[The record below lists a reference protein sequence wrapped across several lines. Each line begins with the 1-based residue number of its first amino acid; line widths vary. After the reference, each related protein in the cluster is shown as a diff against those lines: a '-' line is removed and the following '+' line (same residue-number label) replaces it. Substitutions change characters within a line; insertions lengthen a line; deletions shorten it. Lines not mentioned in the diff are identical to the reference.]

1 VSADAPSGA
10 PASAEAGSALVGT
23 VLAGRYRILSKLGE
37 GAMGAVY
44 LGEHLRIGRRDAI
57 KVLRESLEGDAE
69 ALARFSRGTRNV
81 SLIQHPNVCTVY
93 DFGDTDDG
101 RRYLAMEYV
110 PGETLQDLL
119 RREGRLPP
127 ARAQAIF
134 AQVAGALQAAHE
146 AGIVHRDLKP
156 GNVMVSPGRG
166 GADAVKVVDFDIAK
180 GSSDG
185 EAGDVT
191 RLGFVIGTPEYM
203 SPEQLLGMTLDGRSD
218 VYSLGIMLFR
228 MLAGALPFRA
238 ADTQE
243 LMVQR
248 LTGSPLRLDE
258 VLPGLAVP
266 AALQAALDRA
276 LQRRA
281 EDRFDTAAAF
291 ADAVAAALAVL
302 AAAGSPA
309 SAAFAPAA
317 APAEVDPHTRGG
329 VPLTVVTSDPSQRPR
344 DPVAPARAWRPT
356 RARMTGGVL
365 IALLAVAGAWGVS
378 RGIGPPR
385 GGESPPSVEPGK
397 GGQTADPASADP
409 LEETLLA
416 SADSLQRAR
425 DDSARAAGPGATVQV
440 PAGGVPGPGTARVTP
455 DRPPAGQTAQQSTG
469 PAATGPA
476 RDDPPPGNEV
486 ASGSARRRETEQ
498 DGRPPPPPPG
508 NGDGLTA
515 ENASA
520 RVGELLDRMAATSAP
535 SPGAL
540 RNIRAVAARI
550 YRLDGTTALVRSQA
564 AQVAADAASQLGDPG
579 GCVEWAERS
588 LQARETSGARILR
601 DQCQG
606 LQP

>member
-1 VSADAPSGA
+1 VSGDAPGGTPA
-10 PASAEAGSALVGT
+10 PAEAPPTLVGT

-203 SPEQLLGMTLDGRSD
+203 SPEQLLGMALDGRSD

-291 ADAVAAALAVL
+291 ADAVAAALAAPDSL
-302 AAAGSPA
+302 A
-309 SAAFAPAA
+309 SAAFALPPVEA
-317 APAEVDPHTRGG
+317 DPHTRGG
-329 VPLTVVTSDPSQRPR
+329 VPLTVVTASDPSPGPR
-344 DPVAPARAWRPT
+344 DPVAPVGGWRPT
-356 RARMTGGVL
+356 RAQMAGGVL
-365 IALLAVAGAWGVS
+365 VAFLAVAGVWGVS
-378 RGIGPPR
+378 RGMGPPP
-385 GGESPPSVEPGK
+385 GGESPPPVEQGK
-397 GGQTADPASADP
+397 GGPTGEPASTDP
-409 LEETLLA
+409 LQGTLLA

-425 DDSARAAGPGATVQV
+425 EDSARAAGPGTSGQV
-440 PAGGVPGPGTARVTP
+440 PAGRTGTARVTP
-455 DRPPAGQTAQQSTG
+455 DPSPAGQTTGQPTG
-469 PAATGPA
+469 PATTGPT
-476 RDDPPPGNEV
+476 RVDPPPGNEV
-486 ASGSARRRETEQ
+486 TSGSNGRREPEKDRRQST
-498 DGRPPPPPPG
+498 GSRS
-508 NGDGLTA
+508 GLTA
-515 ENASA
+515 ENASE
-520 RVGELLDRMAATSAP
+520 RVWELLDRIDASPPP
-535 SPGAL
+535 SPAAL
-540 RNIRAVAARI
+540 RSIRETARNIYGLEGTTGAVRAQAAFVAAN
-550 YRLDGTTALVRSQA
+550 
-564 AQVAADAASQLGDPG
+564 AASKLNDVE
-579 GCVEWAERS
+579 GCVQWAERS
-588 LQARETSGARILR
+588 LHAQEGGGARILLNKCR
-601 DQCQG
+601 E

>member
-1 VSADAPSGA
+1 MSTDAPGAA
-10 PASAEAGSALVGT
+10 PAPAEVPPPTLVGT

-127 ARAQAIF
+127 ARVQAIF

-185 EAGDVT
+185 EPGDVT
-191 RLGFVIGTPEYM
+191 RMGFVIGTPEYM
-203 SPEQLLGMTLDGRSD
+203 SPEQLLGMPLDGRSD

-258 VLPGLAVP
+258 VHPGLAVP

-291 ADAVAAALAVL
+291 ADAVAAALAL
-302 AAAGSPA
+302 PAAAGSPA
-309 SAAFAPAA
+309 SAVFAPAPVEA
-317 APAEVDPHTRGG
+317 DPHTRGG
-329 VPLTVVTSDPSQRPR
+329 VPMTVVTAADPSPRPR
-344 DPVAPARAWRPT
+344 DPVAPAVGWRPT
-356 RARMTGGVL
+356 RAQMAGGVL
-365 IALLAVAGAWGVS
+365 VAFLAVAGVWGVS
-378 RGIGPPR
+378 RGMGPP
-385 GGESPPSVEPGK
+385 ESPPPVDAGK
-397 GGQTADPASADP
+397 GGQTVDPATADP
-409 LEETLLA
+409 LKGTLLA

-425 DDSARAAGPGATVQV
+425 EDSARAAGAGTSGQV
-440 PAGGVPGPGTARVTP
+440 PSGGAGTALVTP
-455 DRPPAGQTAQQSTG
+455 DPPPAGQTTGQPTG
-469 PAATGPA
+469 PAATGPVTTGPA
-476 RDDPPPGNEV
+476 KADPPPGNEV
-486 ASGSARRRETEQ
+486 TSGSSGRREPEKN
-498 DGRPPPPPPG
+498 RWPPPP
-508 NGDGLTA
+508 GDGLTA
-515 ENASA
+515 ENAEA
-520 RVGELLDRMAATSAP
+520 RVWELMDRMAESTP
-535 SPGAL
+535 RPERAL
-540 RNIRAVAARI
+540 RNIREAAARI
-550 YRLDGTTALVRSQA
+550 YRLDGTTAAVRSQA
-564 AQVAADAASQLGDPG
+564 AYVAADASSELGDPA
-579 GCVEWAERS
+579 GCVQWAQRS
-588 LQARETSGARILR
+588 LHAREGSGAQRLLNACR
-601 DQCQG
+601 SV
-606 LQP
+606 QP

>member
-1 VSADAPSGA
+1 MSADAPGGA
-10 PASAEAGSALVGT
+10 PTPAEAAVSPLVGT

-180 GSSDG
+180 GSADG
-185 EAGDVT
+185 EPGDVT

-203 SPEQLLGMTLDGRSD
+203 SPEQLLGMALDGRSD

-248 LTGSPLRLDE
+248 LTGLPLRLDE
-258 VLPGLAVP
+258 VLPGLAMP
-266 AALQAALDRA
+266 PALQAALDRA

-291 ADAVAAALAVL
+291 ADAVAAALA
-302 AAAGSPA
+302 APASAGSAA
-309 SAAFAPAA
+309 SAAFAPA
-317 APAEVDPHTRGG
+317 PVEVDPHTRGG
-329 VPLTVVTSDPSQRPR
+329 VPLTVVTASDPSPRPR
-344 DPVAPARAWRPT
+344 GPIAPARAWRPT
-356 RARMTGGVL
+356 RAQMAGGVL
-365 IALLAVAGAWGVS
+365 VAFLAVVGGWGVS
-378 RGIGPPR
+378 RGMGPPR
-385 GGESPPSVEPGK
+385 GGESPPPVEQGK
-397 GGQTADPASADP
+397 GGPTGDPASSDP
-409 LEETLLA
+409 LKGTLLA

-425 DDSARAAGPGATVQV
+425 EDSARAAGPGTSAQV
-440 PAGGVPGPGTARVTP
+440 PAGGAGTVLVTP
-455 DRPPAGQTAQQSTG
+455 DPPPAGTGGQPAG

-476 RDDPPPGNEV
+476 RADPPPGNEGT
-486 ASGSARRRETEQ
+486 SGPDGRRETGK
-498 DGRPPPPPPG
+498 DRRPPQRPPG
-508 NGDGLTA
+508 NSGGLTA
-515 ENASA
+515 ENASE
-520 RVGELLDRMAATSAP
+520 RVGELMDRMSASSAP
-535 SPGAL
+535 SPQAL
-540 RNIRAVAARI
+540 RSIRAAAVRI
-550 YRLDGTTALVRSQA
+550 YRLDGTTASVRSQA
-564 AQVAADAASQLGDPG
+564 AYVAADAAGQLGDAA

-588 LQARETSGARILR
+588 LQARQTDGARRLLDGCR
-601 DQCQG
+601 G
-606 LQP
+606 VRL

>member
-1 VSADAPSGA
+1 
-10 PASAEAGSALVGT
+10 
-23 VLAGRYRILSKLGE
+23 
-37 GAMGAVY
+37 
-44 LGEHLRIGRRDAI
+44 
-57 KVLRESLEGDAE
+57 
-69 ALARFSRGTRNV
+69 
-81 SLIQHPNVCTVY
+81 
-93 DFGDTDDG
+93 
-101 RRYLAMEYV
+101 
-110 PGETLQDLL
+110 
-119 RREGRLPP
+119 
-127 ARAQAIF
+127 
-134 AQVAGALQAAHE
+134 
-146 AGIVHRDLKP
+146 
-156 GNVMVSPGRG
+156 
-166 GADAVKVVDFDIAK
+166 
-180 GSSDG
+180 
-185 EAGDVT
+185 
-191 RLGFVIGTPEYM
+191 
-203 SPEQLLGMTLDGRSD
+203 
-218 VYSLGIMLFR
+218 

-291 ADAVAAALAVL
+291 ADAVAAALAAP

-309 SAAFAPAA
+309 SAAFAPA
-317 APAEVDPHTRGG
+317 PVEVDPHTRGG
-329 VPLTVVTSDPSQRPR
+329 VPLTVVTASDPAPQPPNSV
-344 DPVAPARAWRPT
+344 VAKQAWRPN
-356 RARMTGGVL
+356 RAQMAGGVL
-365 IALLAVAGAWGVS
+365 VAALAVAGAWGVS
-378 RGIGPPR
+378 RGMGPP
-385 GGESPPSVEPGK
+385 ESLPAVEQGK
-397 GGQTADPASADP
+397 SGPTGAPASSDP
-409 LEETLLA
+409 LEVTLLA

-425 DDSARAAGPGATVQV
+425 EDSARTAGPGATVQV
-440 PAGGVPGPGTARVTP
+440 PAGGVPGRGTARVTP
-455 DRPPAGQTAQQSTG
+455 DRPPAGQTAQQSTS

-486 ASGSARRRETEQ
+486 TSGSARRREAEQ
-498 DGRPPPPPPG
+498 NGRPPPPPPG

-515 ENASA
+515 ENAPA

>member
-1 VSADAPSGA
+1 
-10 PASAEAGSALVGT
+10 VGT

-81 SLIQHPNVCTVY
+81 CLIQHPNVCTVY

-156 GNVMVSPGRG
+156 ANVMVSPGRG
-166 GADAVKVVDFDIAK
+166 GTDAVKVVDFDIAK

-185 EAGDVT
+185 EPGDVT

-203 SPEQLLGMTLDGRSD
+203 SPEQLLGMALDGRSD

-248 LTGSPLRLDE
+248 LTGSPLRLHE

-266 AALQAALDRA
+266 PALQAALDRA

-291 ADAVAAALAVL
+291 ADAVAAALASP
-302 AAAGSPA
+302 AGSSA
-309 SAAFAPAA
+309 SAPFAPA
-317 APAEVDPHTRGG
+317 PVEVDPHTRGG
-329 VPLTVVTSDPSQRPR
+329 VPMTVVTASDPSPRPSN
-344 DPVAPARAWRPT
+344 PVVPKPAWRPT
-356 RARMTGGVL
+356 RVQMVGGVL
-365 IALLAVAGAWGVS
+365 TALLAVAGAWGVS
-378 RGIGPPR
+378 RGMGPPQDV
-385 GGESPPSVEPGK
+385 ESPPEVEQGQ
-397 GGQTADPASADP
+397 GGRTRHP
-409 LEETLLA
+409 
-416 SADSLQRAR
+416 ADSLPGTMLAVTDSLPPAR
-425 DDSARAAGPGATVQV
+425 QDSARVATTALAAPG
-440 PAGGVPGPGTARVTP
+440 GGTQPGTARVTP
-455 DRPPAGQTAQQSTG
+455 DPPPSGQSTG

-476 RDDPPPGNEV
+476 KADPPPGNEV
-486 ASGSARRRETEQ
+486 TSGSNGRREPGK
-498 DGRPPPPPPG
+498 DRRPPPPPPG
-508 NGDGLTA
+508 GELTA
-515 ENASA
+515 ENAPA
-520 RVGELLDRMAATSAP
+520 RVGELLDRMAAPTPPAP
-535 SPGAL
+535 RAL
-540 RNIRAVAARI
+540 RNIRETARSI
-550 YRLDGTTALVRSQA
+550 YRLEGTTDSVRSQA
-564 AQVAADAASQLGDPG
+564 AYVVADAAKALGEFG
-579 GCVEWAERS
+579 ECAVWAQRS
-588 LQARETSGARILR
+588 LSARETNGAQELLDSCRR
-601 DQCQG
+601 V
-606 LQP
+606 QP

>member
-1 VSADAPSGA
+1 VSADAPGGA
-10 PASAEAGSALVGT
+10 PAPAEAAPPALVGT
-23 VLAGRYRILSKLGE
+23 VLAGRYRILGKLGE

-134 AQVAGALQAAHE
+134 AQVAGALQAAHD

-180 GSSDG
+180 GSGDG
-185 EAGDVT
+185 EPGDVT

-203 SPEQLLGMTLDGRSD
+203 SPEQLLGMALDGRSD

-291 ADAVAAALAVL
+291 ADAVAAALAVP
-302 AAAGSPA
+302 AVAGSPA
-309 SAAFAPAA
+309 SPAFTPAPV
-317 APAEVDPHTRGG
+317 EVDPHTRGG
-329 VPLTVVTSDPSQRPR
+329 VPLTVVTSDPSPRPR

-356 RARMTGGVL
+356 RAQVTGGVL
-365 IALLAVAGAWGVS
+365 IAFLAVAGAWGVS

-385 GGESPPSVEPGK
+385 GGESPPSVAPGK

-409 LEETLLA
+409 REATLLA

-425 DDSARAAGPGATVQV
+425 DDSARAAGPGAAVQV

-455 DRPPAGQTAQQSTG
+455 DPSPAGQTAEQSTG
-469 PAATGPA
+469 SATA
-476 RDDPPPGNEV
+476 DPPAGNEV
-486 ASGSARRRETEQ
+486 ASGSDRRRETEQ
-498 DGRPPPPPPG
+498 DRRPPPPPPG

-520 RVGELLDRMAATSAP
+520 RVGELLDRMAAASAP
-535 SPGAL
+535 SPGEL
-540 RNIRAVAARI
+540 RNIRAAAARI

-588 LQARETSGARILR
+588 LQARQTEGARRFLDICR
-601 DQCQG
+601 G